1 MSYQEFFT
9 PDDLYEDPAAR
20 ERVKLAAL
28 TTAILHGSYIVAH
41 RLSNVKING
50 ADCVSQAEREVMKRF
65 YQS

>member
-1 MSYQEFFT
+1 MSYHEFFT
-9 PDDLYEDPAAR
+9 PEDLYEDPAAR
-20 ERVKLAAL
+20 ERVKLTAL
-28 TTAILHGSYIVAH
+28 ATAILHGSYIISN